1 MRLKKILKF
10 NSWVLRSALS
20 LLYPFKNMETIKK
33 LRELTGAGM
42 VDCQKALKE
51 ANNDLEK
58 AIEILRKKG
67 IAKAAK
73 RTDREANEGI
83 IKVAVNEAGDE
94 GYILEVNSETDF
106 VSRNEKFQTFAD
118 EVLTVIKTN
127 KPKSLDEL
135 LAMKLG
141 NGTVQEELDNLS
153 GTIGEKM
160 GIKRFEI
167 LNGATVGAY
176 SHLGGKMGVLVSL
189 DQAGKNELAVNVAMQ
204 IAAANPKYI
213 TPEDVSADELAKEK
227 EIYKEQL
234 IKEGKPEAM
243 VDKIVEGKM
252 GKFYSEVCLVEQ
264 EYIKDDKQKVKN
276 ILAGTKVLH
285 FIRFSL

>member
-1 MRLKKILKF
+1 
-10 NSWVLRSALS
+10 
-20 LLYPFKNMETIKK
+20 MELIKK
-33 LRELTGAGM
+33 LRDLTGAGM
-42 VDCQKALKE
+42 VDCQNALKE

-73 RTDREANEGI
+73 RTGREASEGVV
-83 IKVAVNEAGDE
+83 KVATNAAGDE
-94 GYILEVNSETDF
+94 GYVVEINSETDF
-106 VSRNEKFQTFAD
+106 VSRNEKFQAFAN
-118 EVLTVIKTN
+118 EVLELVKTN
-127 KPKSLDEL
+127 KPKSLEEL
-135 LAMKLG
+135 LASKFK
-141 NGTVQEELDNLS
+141 NGTVQEELDSLS

-160 GIKRFEI
+160 GVKRVEI

-176 SHLGGKMGVLVSL
+176 SHLGGRMGVLVAL
-189 DQAGKNELAVNVAMQ
+189 DQPGKNDLAVDVAMQ

-213 TPEDVSADELAKEK
+213 TPEEVLADELAKEK

-234 IKEGKPEAM
+234 LKEGKPEAM

-264 EYIKDDKQKVKN
+264 EFIKNDKQKVKD
-276 ILAGTKVLH
+276 ILAGAKVLK
-285 FIRFSL
+285 FVRFSL